1 VAAAAVRYE
10 LASRPLEISGCVVRN
25 RIVRTSHT
33 TGCADGGVTEEFIAF
48 QEARARGGVGLSI
61 MEYCAV
67 HPSSPTE
74 LQGYDESITGGFA
87 RLTSRLHARGMK
99 VFQQLWH
106 GGAQG
111 PGNKKPVRGA
121 PARPGVNWSAS
132 AVPGPRGHVSIEMTR
147 DQIAEIVAAY
157 AAAAVRCRA
166 GGMDGV
172 EIHAG
177 HGYLP
182 CQFLSPLTNL
192 RADEYGGGLEGRSRF
207 LREVLA
213 AVRAAAG
220 PDYPLGVR
228 LSATEAVPG
237 GLEPSEVRAVAED
250 LTALGLVDFVDVSQG
265 SHRSAAAMVGA
276 MHEPHGYQV
285 ATSALVTQGLGVPTI
300 VTGRITTLAEA
311 EQVLASGAADLV
323 SMVRAHIADPDLVA
337 KSLAGRE
344 REVRPCIGCNEG
356 CISGRRGSGMVACA
370 VNPDVLGRPDAYPA
384 ADAPGRVMVVGA
396 GPAGLEAARTARLC
410 GHDVTVWEREAL
422 PGGRLRI
429 AGLAPLRGEFARII
443 DWYADE
449 LHRLAVP
456 VRYGAAVTPEIVAD
470 EDPDVVLVCT
480 GARSR
485 TDGIQR
491 ATARTVP
498 GAGQSRVVSAE
509 QALTMPAV
517 SAGTPVLV
525 FDDLGGY
532 AGVGVAERFLALGC
546 PVLHATGNPVLD
558 ADLAASSQWEPAMKR
573 LHAHPGYASRTRSA
587 LVSLTASTATLA
599 GLDTGAQDEVPAGL
613 VVLLTAYQPE
623 HALYGA
629 LGSAR
634 ARAMLLGDAFLPS
647 GLQAAVSGAYECASR
662 LQVPARQSP

>member
-1 VAAAAVRYE
+1 MPYE
-10 LASRPLEISGCVVRN
+10 LLSRPLAIRECVIRN

-74 LQGYDESITGGFA
+74 LQGYDDSIIAGFE
-87 RLTSRLHARGMK
+87 RLTNRLHAHGMA

-111 PGNKKPVRGA
+111 PGNKKPVKGA
-121 PARPGVNWSAS
+121 ARPGAQWSAS
-132 AVPGPRGHVSIEMTR
+132 AVPGPRGHVSIEMTHS
-147 DQIAEIVAAY
+147 QIEEIVAAY

-166 GGMDGV
+166 GGLDGV

-182 CQFLSPLTNL
+182 CQFLSPLTNR
-192 RADEYGGGLEGRSRF
+192 RADDYGGDLVGRSRF

-213 AVRAAAG
+213 AVRAAVGA
-220 PDYPLGVR
+220 DYPLGVR

-237 GLEPSEVRAVAED
+237 GLEPVEVRALAEN
-250 LTALGLVDFVDVSQG
+250 LVALGLVDFVDVSQG

-276 MHEPHGYQV
+276 MHVPSGYQL
-285 ATSALVTQGLGVPTI
+285 ATSALVTCGLTVPTI

-311 EQVLASGAADLV
+311 EDVLASGVADLV
-323 SMVRAHIADPDLVA
+323 SMVRAHIADPDLVV
-337 KSLAGRE
+337 KSLDGRE

-356 CISGRRGSGMVACA
+356 CISGRRGSGMVGCA
-370 VNPDVLGRPDAYPA
+370 VNPAVLGTAGAYPA
-384 ADAPGRVMVVGA
+384 TKARKRVMVVGA

-410 GHDVTVWEREAL
+410 GHEVAIYEREAV

-429 AGLAPLRGEFARII
+429 ASLAPLRADSGRII
-443 DWYADE
+443 GWYADE
-449 LHRLAVP
+449 LHRLEVP
-456 VRYGAAVTPEIVAD
+456 VHYGAELTPEFVAYH
-470 EDPDVVLVCT
+470 DPDVVLVCT
-480 GARSR
+480 GARAR
-485 TDGIQR
+485 LDGIQR
-491 ATARTVP
+491 ATAMTVP
-498 GAGQSRVVSAE
+498 GADQPHVVSAE
-509 QALTMPAV
+509 DALTMSAV
-517 SAGTPVLV
+517 RTGTRVLV

-532 AGVGVAERFLALGC
+532 AGVGVAEHFLELGC
-546 PVLHATGNPVLD
+546 PVLHVTGNPMLD

-573 LHAHPGYASRTRSA
+573 LHTHPGYVARTRSA
-587 LVSLTASTATLA
+587 LVSLTASTATLV
-599 GLDTGAQDEVPAGL
+599 GLDTGTQDEVRADL

-623 HALYGA
+623 RTLHDTLA
-629 LGSAR
+629 SVR
-634 ARAMLLGDAFLPS
+634 AGVILLGDALLPS
-647 GLQAAVSGAYECASR
+647 GLQAAVSGAHECA
-662 LQVPARQSP
+662 RQL

>member
-1 VAAAAVRYE
+1 MHPATVGYE
-10 LASRPLEISGCVVRN
+10 LVSRPLEISGCAVRN

-74 LQGYDESITGGFA
+74 LQGYDDSIIGGFE
-87 RLTSRLHARGMK
+87 RLTTRLHAHGMT

-111 PGNKKPVRGA
+111 PGNKKPVQGA
-121 PARPGVNWSAS
+121 LARPGVQWSAS

-147 DQIAEIVAAY
+147 GQIEEIVAAY

-182 CQFLSPLTNL
+182 CQFLSPLTN
-192 RADEYGGGLEGRSRF
+192 RRSDDYGGNLGGRSRF

-237 GLEPSEVRAVAED
+237 GLEPAEVRAVAEN
-250 LTALGLVDFVDVSQG
+250 LVELGLVDFVDVSQG
-265 SHRSAAAMVGA
+265 SHRSAAVMVGA

-285 ATSALVTQGLGVPTI
+285 ATSALVTRGLTVPTI

-311 EQVLASGAADLV
+311 EDVLASGAADLV
-323 SMVRAHIADPDLVA
+323 SMVRAHIADPDLVV
-337 KSLAGRE
+337 KSLSGRE

-356 CISGRRGSGMVACA
+356 CISGRRGSGMVGCA

-410 GHDVTVWEREAL
+410 GHDVTVYERAGL

-429 AGLAPLRGEFARII
+429 ASMAPLRADSGRII
-443 DWYADE
+443 DWYAGE
-449 LHRLAVP
+449 LRRLEVP
-456 VRYGAAVTPEIVAD
+456 VRYGVAVTPEVVAD
-470 EDPDVVLVCT
+470 ENPDVVLVCT
-480 GARSR
+480 GARAR

-498 GAGQSRVVSAE
+498 GADQRHVVSAE
-509 QALTMPAV
+509 KALTMPPV
-517 SAGTPVLV
+517 SAGTRVLV

-532 AGVGVAERFLALGC
+532 AGVGVAEHFLELGC

-573 LHAHPGYASRTRSA
+573 LHAHPGYAARTRSA
-587 LVSLTASTATLA
+587 LVALTASTATMA
-599 GLDTGAQDEVPAGL
+599 GLDTGTQDEVGADL

-623 HALYGA
+623 RTLYEALA
-629 LGSAR
+629 SLR
-634 ARAMLLGDAFLPS
+634 ASVILLGDALLPS
-647 GLQAAVSGAYECASR
+647 GLQAAVSGAYACASR
-662 LQVPARQSP
+662 L